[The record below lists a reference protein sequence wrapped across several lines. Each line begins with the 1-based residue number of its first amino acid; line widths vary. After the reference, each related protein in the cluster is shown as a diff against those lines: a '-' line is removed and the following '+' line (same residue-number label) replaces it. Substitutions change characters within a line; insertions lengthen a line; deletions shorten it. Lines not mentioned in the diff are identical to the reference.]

1 MAIFKSY
8 YVFPVKE
15 KLIKLKQD
23 FISSKDSYNLCTVT
37 SKKSDWFDFKNGVYY
52 IKSDDNFDIN
62 LIPDKIMALFFVN
75 EFIRKGLSSKYQLN
89 AVKYKDMYCY
99 ILSWMGI
106 SNYNDGFSL
115 EHAALVS
122 EDIYNIYM
130 ILARKFLSTTT
141 PEDLSQYRD
150 FFTVFEVPGQVI
162 NTNSIEQEY
171 KSGIISL
178 DDMEE
183 KIYLLEKENQA
194 ILSLHR

>member
-1 MAIFKSY
+1 MHCNF
-8 YVFPVKE
+8 
-15 KLIKLKQD
+15 
-23 FISSKDSYNLCTVT
+23 
-37 SKKSDWFDFKNGVYY
+37 KKSDWFDFKNGVYY

-194 ILSLHR
+194 ILSLRR